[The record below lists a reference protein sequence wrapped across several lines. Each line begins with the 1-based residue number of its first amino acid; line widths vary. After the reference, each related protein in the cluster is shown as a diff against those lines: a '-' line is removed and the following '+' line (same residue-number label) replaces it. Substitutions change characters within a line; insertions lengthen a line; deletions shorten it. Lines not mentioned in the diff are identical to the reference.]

1 MGRSLG
7 QTPDGVVFHVL
18 SRQAMR
24 LPLFERSTDYEAFE
38 RVLIEAME
46 RPTAPRTIGA
56 MRIPRDTPLGRIV
69 SDALLDRCGPETRVL
84 AVYRFGSTVSGVVHP
99 ASDLD
104 LAVLA
109 RRELDAV
116 GLFDAAQ
123 DVASHVG
130 CDVDLVD
137 LRRADGTL
145 RAQVIGT
152 GVRILVENEASSD
165 RFAAEALADYAWFNE
180 IRGAAVER
188 FLERYRDPSR
198 SPAQDPS
205 HDPHRTGAGHGR

>member
-1 MGRSLG
+1 
-7 QTPDGVVFHVL
+7 
-18 SRQAMR
+18 MR
-24 LPLFERSTDYEAFE
+24 LP
-38 RVLIEAME
+38 
-46 RPTAPRTIGA
+46 P
-56 MRIPRDTPLGRIV
+56 DTRLGRIV
-69 SDALLDRCGPETRVL
+69 RDAVLDRCGPETRAL

-99 ASDLD
+99 SSDLD

-109 RRELDAV
+109 GRELDAV

-137 LRRADGTL
+137 LRSADGTL

-152 GVRILVENEASSD
+152 GVRILVEDETASD

-180 IRGAAVER
+180 IRGDAVER
-188 FLERYRDPSR
+188 FLDRYRDPSR
-198 SPAQDPS
+198 
-205 HDPHRTGAGHGR
+205 DPHPNPSRTGASRGR